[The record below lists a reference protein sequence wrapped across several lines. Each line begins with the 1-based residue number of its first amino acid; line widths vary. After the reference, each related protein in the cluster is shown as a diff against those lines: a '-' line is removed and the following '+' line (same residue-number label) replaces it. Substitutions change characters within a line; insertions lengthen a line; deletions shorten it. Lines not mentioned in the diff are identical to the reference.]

1 MVKHL
6 PEKYPQNTPFPVLPP
21 FTSFL
26 SVTYE
31 KTGVLSVSAS
41 YPRFV
46 VVIRLGFAVYC
57 GVSLF
62 MVVLR
67 VVSCVEVKQLGLFIV
82 NITVRE
88 VDSIVLADVDV
99 TWAG

>member
-6 PEKYPQNTPFPVLPP
+6 PEKYPRNTPFSVLPP
-21 FTSFL
+21 FTSFCL
-26 SVTYE
+26 KPTK

-46 VVIRLGFAVYC
+46 VVIRLGFKVYC

-67 VVSCVEVKQLGLFIV
+67 EVSCVEVKQLGVFACDIAV
-82 NITVRE
+82 
-88 VDSIVLADVDV
+88 
-99 TWAG
+99 